1 MIRFSQLQQ
10 TEFTAKEVVNV
21 NKSCV
26 NRLSVFVCIYPGFV
40 SDFGFAQFLSDEA
53 YHNSLRGS
61 PLYMAPE
68 MLIKRHYDAKVSRQ
82 QLAAFFIVLFKCEL
96 LGGLNSSAFYR
107 N

>member
-1 MIRFSQLQQ
+1 MIRLSPLQQ
-10 TEFTAKEVVNV
+10 TELTAKGGVNV
-21 NKSCV
+21 NKICV
-26 NRLSVFVCIYPGFV
+26 DWLSVFVYIYPGYV

-82 QLAAFFIVLFKCEL
+82 QVAAFFIVLFKCEFL
-96 LGGLNSSAFYR
+96 D
-107 N
+107 